1 MNWEP
6 QEKPGYTLYHAQTG
20 TRLYVIQKKNS
31 VGIWRLFVSNNDST
45 LRTIFV
51 GDSMTECSDYAEQY
65 EARQ

>member
-6 QEKPGYTLYHAQTG
+6 QEKPGYTLYQTTVG
-20 TRLYVIQKKNS
+20 DHTYVIQRKNS
-31 VGIWRLFVSNNDST
+31 VGIWRLFTSQNDQP

-51 GDSMTECSDYAEQY
+51 GDSMTECTEYAEEY